1 MPELS
6 GCKRG
11 KPSMS
16 SKDMTNNNMVFMPPA
31 VLPDGHGG
39 FTPCPDLL
47 TEDEAIRFLR
57 LDGIETETPSNTL
70 RYYRKK
76 GLLRATQVGK
86 CIRYRR
92 IELEKLLERLTDTN
106 PR

>member
-1 MPELS
+1 
-6 GCKRG
+6 
-11 KPSMS
+11 MS
-16 SKDMTNNNMVFMPPA
+16 HGETKTDYRFISTA
-31 VLPDGHGG
+31 VLCDGKGG
-39 FTPCPDLL
+39 FTPCPELL

-57 LDGIETETPSNTL
+57 LDNINTETPSNTL

-76 GLLRATQVGK
+76 GFLRATQVGK

-92 IELEKLLERLTDTN
+92 IELEKLLERLTDAN

>member
-1 MPELS
+1 MNVAPSKSICSSVPILPGNPPE
-6 GCKRG
+6 
-11 KPSMS
+11 
-16 SKDMTNNNMVFMPPA
+16 
-31 VLPDGHGG
+31 
-39 FTPCPDLL
+39 PCPELL
-47 TEDEAIRFLR
+47 TEGEAVRYLR
-57 LDGIETETPSNTL
+57 LDEIDIEDPANTL

-92 IELEKLLERLTDTN
+92 VELEQLLEKLTDVN